1 MMDQTE
7 RLRRYIQEYDSKKNN
22 GKSSIRVIS
31 VSSGKGGVGK
41 TNFSV
46 NLAVSLKEKGYNVV
60 VFDADLGLANVD
72 VITGVVPKYTLYD
85 VIFNNKSMEDI
96 IMNGPG
102 GIQIIPGGSG
112 NEGLL
117 NLSDIQT
124 KFLSER
130 FEKLKD
136 TDILIIDTGAGIS
149 KNVMGF
155 MAMSDEN
162 IVVTTPEPTSVTD
175 AYGLIKV
182 AFKYTEGHGMHLVIN
197 RVKSE
202 GEARLTFERLEKAIK
217 IFLGGSLNYLGYIF
231 EDRNV
236 EKAVMEQTPFKVLF
250 PMCPASKCI
259 DTICCEITGL
269 ENQGIAKRT
278 TDLRDFFTKVAYIFT
293 RSRR

>member
-1 MMDQTE
+1 MDQAE
-7 RLRRYIQEYDSKKNN
+7 RLRKYIQEYDRKKSNE
-22 GKSSIRVIS
+22 KSSIRVIS

-46 NLAVSLKEKGYNVV
+46 NLAISLKEKGINVV

-85 VIFNNKSMEDI
+85 VLYNNRNVEDI
-96 IMNGPG
+96 IMQGPG

-112 NEGLL
+112 VEGLL

-124 KFLSER
+124 KFLSEK
-130 FEKLKD
+130 FEKLKG

-162 IVVTTPEPTSVTD
+162 IIVTTPEPTSVTD

-182 AFKYTEGHGMHLVIN
+182 AFKYTAEHGMHLVVN

-202 GEARLTFERLEKAIK
+202 DEARLTYERLEKAIT
-217 IFLGGSLNYLGYIF
+217 IFLKGSLNYLGYIS

-236 EKAVMEQTPFKVLF
+236 EKAVMEQVPFKVLY
-250 PMCPASKCI
+250 PMSPASRCI
-259 DTICCEITGL
+259 DSISYEITGL
-269 ENQGIAKRT
+269 QSQNTVKKT
-278 TDLRDFFTKVAYIFT
+278 VDLRDLFTKVAYIFT
-293 RSRR
+293 RSR